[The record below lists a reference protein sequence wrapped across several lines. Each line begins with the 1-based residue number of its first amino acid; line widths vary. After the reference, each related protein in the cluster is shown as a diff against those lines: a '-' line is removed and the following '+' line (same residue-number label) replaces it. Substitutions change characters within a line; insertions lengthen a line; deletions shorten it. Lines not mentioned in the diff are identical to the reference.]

1 MVWTITGWVVFTLVT
16 ISTIPAVWALKHR
29 RLAESSGSEA
39 GQAGRVAADQ
49 QSAEVIEVSVIV
61 PARNEELQIA
71 EALKSLLRSEN
82 VRLEIIAINDR
93 STDQTG
99 TLMDA
104 AAVGDPR
111 IQVVH
116 VKELPEGWLGKN
128 HAMHLGSQRAK
139 GKYILFTDGDILFE
153 PGAIRAALDHVT
165 SNKLHHLCL
174 LPKMIQGSLLENVMT
189 TFFGLAFATG
199 MQLHLIRTRWP
210 MSYAGVGAF
219 NLVEAEFY
227 RSFGGH
233 EPIRLDVLDDVK
245 LGKLVKRNHGATDFL
260 LAEKWLS
267 VRWQPSLWGVITG
280 LEKNGFASLN
290 YSTNQIAV
298 VTLIFLLT
306 FVAPV
311 VAPLCLPWNQAAG
324 FAATL
329 AMWHLVYGWLVWNVP
344 NGRRLI
350 PFFLAGPFLM
360 AFAYWRSAVITW
372 RQGGVRWRNSFYPIQ
387 QLRAGLYR

>member
-1 MVWTITGWVVFTLVT
+1 MMFWTVTGWVVFFLVT
-16 ISTIPAVWALKHR
+16 VSTIPAVWALKHR
-29 RLAESSGSEA
+29 RLSAPRSTP
-39 GQAGRVAADQ
+39 AADGG
-49 QSAEVIEVSVIV
+49 STVADDHEYEVSVIV
-61 PARNEELQIA
+61 PARNEEAQVA
-71 EALKSLLRSEN
+71 EALASLLRSEA
-82 VRLEIIAINDR
+82 VRMEIIAINDR
-93 STDQTG
+93 STDRTG
-99 TLMDA
+99 ELMDA
-104 AAVGDPR
+104 AAARDSR
-111 IQVVH
+111 IRVVH

-128 HAMHLGSQRAK
+128 HAMHMGSKMAR
-139 GKYILFTDGDILFE
+139 GRYLLFTDGDILFE
-153 PGAIRAALDHVT
+153 PGAIRASLDHVVT
-165 SNKLHHLCL
+165 NKLHHLCL

-219 NLVEAEFY
+219 NLVEADFY

-245 LGKLVKRNHGATDFL
+245 LGKLVKRNNGATDFL

-290 YSTNQIAV
+290 YSTKQILF

-306 FVAPV
+306 FVAPIA
-311 VAPLCLPWNQAAG
+311 APLCLPWNQAAG

-329 AMWHLVYGWLVWNVP
+329 GMWHLVYGWLVWNVP

-360 AFAYWRSAVITW
+360 AFAYWRSAIITW
-372 RQGGVRWRNSFYPIQ
+372 RQGGVRWRNSFYPIR

>member
-1 MVWTITGWVVFTLVT
+1 
-16 ISTIPAVWALKHR
+16 
-29 RLAESSGSEA
+29 
-39 GQAGRVAADQ
+39 
-49 QSAEVIEVSVIV
+49 
-61 PARNEELQIA
+61 
-71 EALKSLLRSEN
+71 
-82 VRLEIIAINDR
+82 
-93 STDQTG
+93 
-99 TLMDA
+99 
-104 AAVGDPR
+104 
-111 IQVVH
+111 
-116 VKELPEGWLGKN
+116 
-128 HAMHLGSQRAK
+128 
-139 GKYILFTDGDILFE
+139 
-153 PGAIRAALDHVT
+153 
-165 SNKLHHLCL
+165 
-174 LPKMIQGSLLENVMT
+174 MIQGSLLENVMT

-219 NLVEAEFY
+219 NLVEANFY

-245 LGKLVKRNHGATDFL
+245 LGKLVKRNNGATDFL
-260 LAEKWLS
+260 LAEQWLS

-290 YSTNQIAV
+290 YSMSQILV
-298 VTLIFLLT
+298 VTLIFILT
-306 FVAPV
+306 FVAPI

-329 AMWHLVYGWLVWNVP
+329 VMWHLVYGWLVWSIP

-372 RQGGVRWRNSFYPIQ
+372 RQGGVRWRNSFYPLQ